1 MNTPTTNA
9 AGNVF
14 ATRRDREVR
23 TITAVIGAVCL
34 LASVA
39 AVIPAVEHAL
49 NTGLIALGALL
60 ALVLALRLGLR
71 WLRERREDRADE
83 ITAAAWRA
91 THPRPPGDTSTAAG
105 SPGRATPAG
114 VA

>member
-1 MNTPTTNA
+1 MNT
-9 AGNVF
+9 F

-34 LASVA
+34 LACVA
-39 AVIPAVEHAL
+39 AIVPAVEHAL
-49 NTGLIALGALL
+49 NTAVIAVGALL

-91 THPRPPGDTSTAAG
+91 RNPV
-105 SPGRATPAG
+105 G
-114 VA
+114 VTR